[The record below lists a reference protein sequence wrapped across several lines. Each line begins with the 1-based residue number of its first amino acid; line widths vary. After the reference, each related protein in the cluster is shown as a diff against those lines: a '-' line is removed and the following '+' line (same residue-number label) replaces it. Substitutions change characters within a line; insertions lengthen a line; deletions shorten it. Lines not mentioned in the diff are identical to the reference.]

1 MRCVVGNSIFK
12 NVRSAKRSFDEL
24 PANSKLQYDRPNG
37 RALRSAEFWGEGA
50 SLVRNKQPGPA
61 VATNRRLELPF
72 LKYARLW
79 LALSQSL
86 EDVLPLSH
94 LVNILRQYNTI

>member
-61 VATNRRLELPF
+61 VATNRRLEAP

-79 LALSQSL
+79 LGFESIIGGCIAT
-86 EDVLPLSH
+86 EPLGKHPSS
-94 LVNILRQYNTI
+94 I